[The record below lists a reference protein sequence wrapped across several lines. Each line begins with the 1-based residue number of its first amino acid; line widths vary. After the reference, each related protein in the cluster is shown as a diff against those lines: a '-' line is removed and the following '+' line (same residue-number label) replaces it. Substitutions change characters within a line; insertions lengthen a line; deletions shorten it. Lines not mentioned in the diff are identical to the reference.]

1 VLYDSKTERE
11 WADRLDSMV
20 ATLRIKRWSYGPRFL
35 IQGPTEDNPDI
46 PKITYRPD
54 YLIWDNDGSWWVLD
68 AKGVVTREAKRIGKL
83 WKALHPRNPLYFGF
97 KDGSMKEAT

>member
-1 VLYDSKTERE
+1 
-11 WADRLDSMV
+11 MV